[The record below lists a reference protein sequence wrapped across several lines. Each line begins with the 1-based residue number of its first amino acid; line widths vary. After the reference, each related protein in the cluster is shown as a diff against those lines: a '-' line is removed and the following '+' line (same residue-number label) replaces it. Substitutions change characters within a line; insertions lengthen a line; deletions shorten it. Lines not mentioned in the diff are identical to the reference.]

1 MDEMTDQVRRA
12 TSPAVVID
20 GVSMVYRTDRG
31 KSTIRPGILK
41 YFDGQRAS
49 QSPDAGST
57 HVHALK
63 PISLIAE
70 HGESIG
76 VIGLNGSGKS
86 TLMKLVCGK
95 LVPTQGSIYAS
106 STPVMLG
113 VSAAL
118 VPDLSGRDNV
128 VLGCLAMGMKH
139 DEIKRKYPGI
149 LDLAGLESAINL
161 PMRSYSSGMSAR
173 LRFAI
178 AASIN
183 PEILILD
190 EALNTGDDEFRGRTK
205 KRMDTLR
212 EQAGCVFLV
221 SHSLSTVQDLCTRI
235 IWLDKGNLLYDGA
248 PAYGLKWYR
257 RYTKFLA
264 EGNKASAN
272 QIQRRM
278 LRELQPVHISPKS
291 SGRRKSTTP

>member
-1 MDEMTDQVRRA
+1 MVEMTDSVRLIN
-12 TSPAVVID
+12 SPAVVVD
-20 GVSMVYRTDRG
+20 NVSMVYRLGPEGGRKG
-31 KSTIRPGILK
+31 GLSRFFMGMH
-41 YFDGQRAS
+41 QRAAALED
-49 QSPDAGST
+49 SPT
-57 HVHALK
+57 EVHALK
-63 PISLIAE
+63 PLTLVAE

-95 LVPTQGSIYAS
+95 MAPTQGSVYAS

-128 VLGCLAMGMKH
+128 VLGCLAMGMTH
-139 DEIKRKYPGI
+139 EEISAKYDGI
-149 LDLAGLESAINL
+149 LSLAGLESAINL

-205 KRMDTLR
+205 RRMDELR
-212 EQAGCVFLV
+212 KQAGCVFLV

-235 IWLDKGNLLYDGA
+235 IWLDKGDLLYDGV
-248 PAYGLKWYR
+248 PATGLKWYR
-257 RYTKFLA
+257 RYTKLLA
-264 EGNKASAN
+264 EGDKAGAKR
-272 QIQRRM
+272 IKRRM
-278 LRELQPVHISPKS
+278 LRDLRPAEVIPRVP
-291 SGRRKSTTP
+291 GRRKSTKA

>member
-1 MDEMTDQVRRA
+1 MDEMTDPMRWV

-20 GVSMVYRTDRG
+20 GVSMVYRTGTDKFTFGRRIARAVG
-31 KSTIRPGILK
+31 GGRTPESS
-41 YFDGQRAS
+41 GQPS
-49 QSPDAGST
+49 QV
-57 HVHALK
+57 VHALK
-63 PISLIAE
+63 TISLVAE

-86 TLMKLVCGK
+86 TLMKLVSGK
-95 LVPTQGSIYAS
+95 LLPTQGSVYAS

-128 VLGCLAMGMKH
+128 VLGCLAMGMTH
-139 DEIKRKYPGI
+139 EEINQKYEGI
-149 LDLAGLESAINL
+149 LELAGLESAINL

-205 KRMDTLR
+205 KRMDALR

-264 EGNKASAN
+264 EGDKPSAN

-278 LRELQPVHISPKS
+278 LRELQHVQINPKS
-291 SGRRKSTTP
+291 SGRRKSSKP